1 VQGAAIAKFEVVTK
15 QAVEAASPTEARQQ
29 IVYDL
34 DMDSGAHDD
43 DLVPVED
50 GVGDMIIKEV
60 ESHDERITQF
70 PRAMAGY

>member
-1 VQGAAIAKFEVVTK
+1 
-15 QAVEAASPTEARQQ
+15 
-29 IVYDL
+29 
-34 DMDSGAHDD
+34 MDSGAHDD